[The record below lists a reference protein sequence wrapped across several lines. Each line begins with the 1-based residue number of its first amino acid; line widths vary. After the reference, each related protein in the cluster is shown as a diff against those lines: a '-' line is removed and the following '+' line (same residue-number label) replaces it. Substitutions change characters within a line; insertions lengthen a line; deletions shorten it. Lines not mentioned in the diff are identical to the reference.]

1 MDRER
6 YLRVVLSEMKRYKPE
21 QVALIVSL
29 DRRMNV
35 DVVRDCVRIA
45 SELKAEGERVVGI
58 DLCGDPTAGDMGE
71 FVPFLAKAKEAGL
84 GVTLHI
90 AEV

>member
-1 MDRER
+1 M
-6 YLRVVLSEMKRYKPE
+6 
-21 QVALIVSL
+21 
-29 DRRMNV
+29 

-58 DLCGDPTAGDMGE
+58 DLCGDPTVGDMDE
-71 FVPFLAKAKEAGL
+71 FVPWFAKAKEAGL

-90 AEV
+90 AEVW